1 VGFIRQINVF
11 FYPVIYPSTYLEKY
25 GDILSFQ
32 PAYLGEII
40 KLLGQ
45 SYMDTS
51 KIGFHGDLP

>member
-1 VGFIRQINVF
+1 VGFIRQINGF
-11 FYPVIYPSTYLEKY
+11 FHPVIYPSTYLEKY

-51 KIGFHGDLP
+51 KHGISW

>member
-1 VGFIRQINVF
+1 MVF
-11 FYPVIYPSTYLEKY
+11 FHPVIYPSTYLEKY

-51 KIGFHGDLP
+51 KHGISWWFTIDFNMM